1 MKKKLLSLFFSLTF
15 FATSYAQISFELQS
29 KGANEKHFVTLK
41 GYDIK
46 GGETYPYTF
55 SNLSMYKIKLK
66 FHGRAKDN
74 ISIKI
79 LDENLFEVASNFNP
93 KNNSFMHHL
102 AYKCG
107 KTGRYYVRFDVIE
120 NKKNNQ

>member
-1 MKKKLLSLFFSLTF
+1 MKNFLLSFIFFLTAWVSGF
-15 FATSYAQISFELQS
+15 GQPAFELQA
-29 KGANEKHFVTLK
+29 KGAKDKHFVTLK
-41 GYDIK
+41 GYEIK

-66 FHGRAKDN
+66 LDKKSPKN

-93 KNNSFMHHL
+93 HNKSFMHHL

-107 KTGRYYVRFDVIE
+107 KTGRYYVRFDIIE
-120 NKKNNQ
+120 DRLNQN